1 MPSRTIVH
9 ESYPRNSHWRCHFQ
23 YFGSAFINVFGAAE
37 TMSGGLWRPYC
48 LGLGGFPAVWSP
60 IGRSTRV
67 VVAEESGAA
76 NFGFG
81 AGADLW
87 G

>member
-1 MPSRTIVH
+1 MA
-9 ESYPRNSHWRCHFQ
+9 
-23 YFGSAFINVFGAAE
+23 SAFIYVFGAAE
-37 TMSGGLWRPYC
+37 TISDGLWRPYW
-48 LGLGGFPAVWSP
+48 LGLGGFPAVSGL
-60 IGRSTRV
+60 IGSSTGV

-87 G
+87 GQFRYDPIATAG

>member
-1 MPSRTIVH
+1 
-9 ESYPRNSHWRCHFQ
+9 
-23 YFGSAFINVFGAAE
+23 
-37 TMSGGLWRPYC
+37 MSGGLWRPYC

-60 IGRSTRV
+60 IGRSTGI

-87 G
+87 GQFRHDPIATAGRGEFH